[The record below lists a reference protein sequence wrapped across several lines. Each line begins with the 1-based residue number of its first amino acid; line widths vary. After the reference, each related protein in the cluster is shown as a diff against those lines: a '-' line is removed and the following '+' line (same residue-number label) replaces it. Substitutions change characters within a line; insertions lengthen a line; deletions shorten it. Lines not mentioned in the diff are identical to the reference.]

1 MFLKSSVSLKQEI
14 KYSRIIDFIR
24 ILYTVF
30 EVSKKVK
37 TRTEFFKKYNTAYG
51 IALKEKWIDEMFWL
65 VSPQKPKNYWN
76 INNVW
81 NECKKYETL
90 LELRQNCKSC
100 YYAICK
106 FKLNEEVKKFYKNL
120 KKE

>member
-1 MFLKSSVSLKQEI
+1 MLNIAPCGSLGGGSI
-14 KYSRIIDFIR
+14 KW
-24 ILYTVF
+24 TKEKVF

-106 FKLNEEVKKFYKNL
+106 FKLNEEVKNFYKNL